1 MNRELSI
8 THKSSL
14 CKRLVLCEL
23 AFQAWRSVM
32 KLGMRIKPA
41 ATTRTEI
48 AAQALPDKAWIEL
61 EVGGCNFKDVRL
73 AKRFS
78 KLLGMMSD
86 GIGESVPYACQD
98 WANTKAAYRFFSN
111 AEVNEAQIMAGH
123 FQATQGRL
131 AQANQRILMLH
142 DTCEFSFQRDKDSQI
157 GLLGRPAC
165 GKDKDGRLKHITVRG
180 ILMHSSLAI
189 TLDGLP
195 LGLAAIKF
203 WTRKQFKG
211 CNALKKK
218 INPTRVPIAEKESIR
233 WLENLRQ
240 STALASKPRD
250 CVHIGDRESDIF
262 ELFCLADELGTN
274 FLIRTCV
281 DRLAQDAGT
290 TVAAQMKK
298 APIQGR
304 HRIQGRNKLGEPYEA
319 ELDIQ
324 YEQLQVLPP
333 VGKWKDYSDLT
344 LTVIHALER
353 GTPRGRD
360 KIAWKLITNLP
371 VKSLQ
376 SAIEKLDWYAL
387 RWKIEVFHKIL
398 KSGCKA
404 EASKLRSS
412 ERLVNLMAIFCLIG
426 WRIFWLTMLQRAQP
440 DLPPAIA
447 LDTTEIFLLDE
458 LVKTK
463 PALTRRK
470 RTIADY
476 LIKIARLGGYLN
488 RAADPPPGNMVM
500 WRGLSKLNDIHL
512 GFLLGSKTCG

>member
-1 MNRELSI
+1 
-8 THKSSL
+8 
-14 CKRLVLCEL
+14 
-23 AFQAWRSVM
+23 
-32 KLGMRIKPA
+32 MRTKKASTKPETTTDDS
-41 ATTRTEI
+41 TTRTWI
-48 AAQALPDKAWIEL
+48 DK
-61 EVGGCNFKDVRL
+61 EVGGCNFNDVRL

-78 KLLGMMSD
+78 KLLGMMTE
-86 GIGESVPYACQD
+86 GIGESIPYACQD

-111 AEVNEAQIMAGH
+111 AEVSEDQIMAGH
-123 FQATQGRL
+123 FQATCDRL
-131 AQANQRILMLH
+131 SQANQKILVLH
-142 DTCEFSFQRDKDSQI
+142 DTCEFSFQREKDSPI
-157 GLLGRPAC
+157 GLLGQPAC
-165 GKDKDGRLKHITVRG
+165 GKSKDGRLKHITVRG

-218 INPTRVPIAEKESIR
+218 INPTRVPIEEKESIR

-240 STALASKPRD
+240 STALTSNPGD

-262 ELFCLADELGTN
+262 ELFSLAHELGTN
-274 FLIRTCV
+274 FLVRTCV

-298 APIQGR
+298 APVKGR
-304 HRIQGRNKLGEPYEA
+304 HRLQARNKLGESYEA
-319 ELDIQ
+319 QLDIK
-324 YEQLQVLPP
+324 YEQMQVLPP
-333 VGKWKDYSDLT
+333 VGKWKDYADLT
-344 LTVIHALER
+344 LTVIHATEC
-353 GTPRGRD
+353 GTPRGRE
-360 KIAWKLITNLP
+360 KIVWKLITNLP
-371 VKSLQ
+371 VQSLEE
-376 SAIEKLDWYAL
+376 AIEKLNWYAM

-404 EASKLRSS
+404 EQSKLRSS
-412 ERLVNLMAIFCLIG
+412 ERLVNLIAIFCIIG
-426 WRIFWLTMLQRAQP
+426 WRVFWLTMLHRAEP

-447 LDTTEIFLLDE
+447 LETTEVYLLDE
-458 LVKTK
+458 LVKPESGK
-463 PALTRRK
+463 SHRK
-470 RTIADY
+470 ATISDY
-476 LIKIARLGGYLN
+476 IIKIARLGGYLN

>member
-1 MNRELSI
+1 M
-8 THKSSL
+8 
-14 CKRLVLCEL
+14 
-23 AFQAWRSVM
+23 
-32 KLGMRIKPA
+32 LGMQ
-41 ATTRTEI
+41 TN
-48 AAQALPDKAWIEL
+48 KAVTKSGNLVSGSTSSTWIDN
-61 EVGGCNFKDVRL
+61 EVDGCNFKDVRL
-73 AKRFS
+73 AKRFG

-111 AEVNEAQIMAGH
+111 DEVSEDQIMAGH
-123 FQATQGRL
+123 FQATRERL
-131 AQANQRILMLH
+131 AQAGQKILMLH
-142 DTCEFSFQRDKDSQI
+142 DTCEFSFQRDKDSKI
-157 GLLGRPAC
+157 GLLGRPSC
-165 GKDKDGRLKHITVRG
+165 GKSKDGRIKFITVRG

-218 INPTRVPIAEKESIR
+218 INPTRVPIEEKESFR

-240 STALASKPRD
+240 STALASNPRD

-262 ELFCLADELGTN
+262 ELFSLADELGTY
-274 FLIRTCV
+274 FLVRTCV
-281 DRLAQDAGT
+281 DRLAEDAGT
-290 TVAAQMKK
+290 TVAAEMKK
-298 APIQGR
+298 APVKGR
-304 HRIQGRNKLGEPYEA
+304 HRIQGRNKQGEFYEA
-319 ELDIQ
+319 DLDIK

-333 VGKWKDYSDLT
+333 EGKWKDYTDLT
-344 LTVIHALER
+344 LTVIHATER
-353 GTPRGRD
+353 GTPRGRE
-360 KIAWKLITNLP
+360 KIAWKLLTNLP
-371 VKSLQ
+371 VKTLKA
-376 SAIEKLDWYAL
+376 AIEKLNWYAL

-404 EASKLRSS
+404 EESKLRTS
-412 ERLVNLMAIFCLIG
+412 ERLANLISVFCIIG
-426 WRIFWLTMLQRAQP
+426 WRVFWLTMLHRAEP

-447 LDTTEIFLLDE
+447 MDTTELRLLDQ

-463 PALTRRK
+463 PEATTRK
-470 RTIADY
+470 ATVSDY

-488 RAADPPPGNMVM
+488 RASDPPPGNMVM
-500 WRGLSKLNDIHL
+500 WRGMTKLNDIHL

>member
-1 MNRELSI
+1 
-8 THKSSL
+8 
-14 CKRLVLCEL
+14 
-23 AFQAWRSVM
+23 
-32 KLGMRIKPA
+32 MRIKKS
-41 ATTRTEI
+41 ATTSATI
-48 AAQALPDKAWIEL
+48 ANDSIPNTWIDN

-73 AKRFS
+73 VKRFS

-111 AEVNEAQIMAGH
+111 DEVSEDQIMAGH
-123 FQATQGRL
+123 FQATRGRL
-131 AQANQRILMLH
+131 AQANQKILMLH
-142 DTCEFSFQRDKDSQI
+142 DTCEFSFQRDKDSKI

-165 GKDKDGRLKHITVRG
+165 GKDKDGRIKFITVRG

-211 CNALKKK
+211 CDALKRK
-218 INPTRVPIAEKESIR
+218 INPTRVPIEEKESFR

-240 STALASKPRD
+240 STALTSNPRD

-262 ELFCLADELGTN
+262 ELFSPADELGTN
-274 FLIRTCV
+274 FLVRTCV
-281 DRLAQDAGT
+281 DRLAQDGGC
-290 TVAAQMKK
+290 TVAAEMKK
-298 APIQGR
+298 ASVRGR
-304 HRIQGRNKLGEPYEA
+304 HLIQARNKLGESYEA
-319 ELDIQ
+319 ELDIKF
-324 YEQLQVLPP
+324 EQLQVLPP
-333 VGKWKDYSDLT
+333 EGKWKDYTDLT
-344 LTVIHALER
+344 LTVIHATER
-353 GTPRGRD
+353 GTPRGRE

-371 VKSLQ
+371 VKTLK
-376 SAIEKLDWYAL
+376 SAIEKLNWYAM

-404 EASKLRSS
+404 EESKLRSS
-412 ERLVNLMAIFCLIG
+412 ERLANLISIFCIIG
-426 WRIFWLTMLQRAQP
+426 WRVFWLTMLHRAEP

-447 LDTTEIFLLDE
+447 LDTTEVYLLDE
-458 LVKTK
+458 LVKPK
-463 PALTRRK
+463 PGKPHRK
-470 RTIADY
+470 ATVSDY
-476 LIKIARLGGYLN
+476 IIKIARLGGYLN
-488 RAADPPPGNMVM
+488 RASDPPPGNTVM

>member
-1 MNRELSI
+1 
-8 THKSSL
+8 
-14 CKRLVLCEL
+14 
-23 AFQAWRSVM
+23 M
-32 KLGMRIKPA
+32 KTETTANTSPA
-41 ATTRTEI
+41 
-48 AAQALPDKAWIEL
+48 KAWIEQ
-61 EVGGCNFKDVRL
+61 EVGGYHFKDARL
-73 AKRFS
+73 AKRFN
-78 KLLGMMSD
+78 KLPGMMSE

-98 WANTKAAYRFFSN
+98 GANTRAACRFFSN
-111 AEVNEAQIMAGH
+111 AQVSEAQIMAGH

-131 AQANQRILMLH
+131 AQTNQRILMLH
-142 DTCEFSFQRDKDSQI
+142 DTCEFSFQRDQDSQI

-165 GKDKDGRLKHITVRG
+165 GKGRDGRIKHITVRG

-195 LGLAAIKF
+195 LGLTAIKF

-233 WLENLRQ
+233 WLENRRQ
-240 STALASKPRD
+240 SAALISNPRH

-290 TVAAQMKK
+290 TVTAQMKQ
-298 APIQGR
+298 APVKGR
-304 HRIQGRNKLGEPYEA
+304 HCIQGRNKLGEFYEA
-319 ELDIQ
+319 ELDIKH
-324 YEQLQVLPP
+324 ERLQVLPP
-333 VGKWKDYSDLT
+333 MGKWKNYSDLT

-353 GTPRGRD
+353 GTPGGRD

-371 VKSLQ
+371 VKSLK
-376 SAIEKLDWYAL
+376 SAIEKLNWYAL

-404 EASKLRSS
+404 EESKLRSS
-412 ERLVNLMAIFCLIG
+412 ERLVNLIAIFCLIG
-426 WRIFWLTMLQRAQP
+426 WRVFWLTMLQRAEP

-458 LVKTK
+458 LVKPK
-463 PALTRRK
+463 PALIRRK
-470 RTIADY
+470 ATISDY
-476 LIKIARLGGYLN
+476 IIKIPKLGGYLN
-488 RAADPPPGNMVM
+488 RASDPPPGNMVM
-500 WRGLSKLNDIHL
+500 WRGLTKLNDIHL